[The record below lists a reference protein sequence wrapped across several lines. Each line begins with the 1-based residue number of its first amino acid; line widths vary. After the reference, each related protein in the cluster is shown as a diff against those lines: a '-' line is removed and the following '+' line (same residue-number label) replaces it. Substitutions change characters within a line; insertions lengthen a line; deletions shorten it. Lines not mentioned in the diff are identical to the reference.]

1 MGIQQQ
7 RKGEHDLPILAKVV
21 KASYIEGKDKLVSE
35 SSVQPTSF
43 RTGGHI
49 MWAREEKTAE
59 HALYLKVLTIHFP
72 MK

>member
-35 SSVQPTSF
+35 SSV
-43 RTGGHI
+43 
-49 MWAREEKTAE
+49 
-59 HALYLKVLTIHFP
+59 
-72 MK
+72 